1 MPDGVVASPRPVTPS
16 TILAEELTE
25 ICRQLELA
33 PDADP
38 AVVDRLRA
46 SRDLAAGLD
55 PYLDAC
61 TTTESPALAELAR
74 RTRSA
79 DWSTS
84 TAGTGLEQEMLS
96 GHVEGQVLK
105 FLVHMSGASRVLEIG
120 MFTGYS
126 ALAMAEALPD
136 DGEVLACEMD
146 PEVAHFAQECFEAS
160 EVGRRISVA
169 VGPASETL
177 ERLAASDRQ
186 FDLVFIDAD
195 KPGYSG
201 YLQQLLDGELLAPG
215 AVIAVDN
222 TLMQGQPWLDGDAVT
237 TNGAAIASFNAALTY
252 DDRVEQVLIP
262 LRDGLTLIRR
272 VDR

>member
-1 MPDGVVASPRPVTPS
+1 MPDGVVAPPRPVTPS
-16 TILAEELTE
+16 TILADELTE

-33 PDADP
+33 PGADP
-38 AVVDRLRA
+38 ALVDRVRR
-46 SRDLAAGLD
+46 SRDLAAGMD

-61 TTTESPALAELAR
+61 TTRESPALAELAR

-105 FLVHMSGASRVLEIG
+105 FLVHLSRAERILEIG

-126 ALAMAEALPD
+126 ALAMAEAMGD
-136 DGEVLACEMD
+136 NGEVLACEMD
-146 PEVAHFAQECFEAS
+146 PEVARFAQECFEQS
-160 EVGRRISVA
+160 DVGQRIAVA

-177 ERLAASDRQ
+177 ERLAAADRQ

-195 KPGYSG
+195 KPGYTG

-222 TLMQGQPWLDGDAVT
+222 TLMQGQPWLDDANT
-237 TNGAAIASFNAALTY
+237 ANGAAIAAFNAALTY
-252 DDRVEQVLIP
+252 DDRIEQVLIP

>member
-1 MPDGVVASPRPVTPS
+1 MPDGVVAPPRPVTPS
-16 TILAEELTE
+16 TILADELAA
-25 ICRQLELA
+25 ICRQFESV
-33 PDADP
+33 PGADP
-38 AVVDRLRA
+38 ALIDRLRR
-46 SRDLAAGLD
+46 SRDLAAGMD

-105 FLVHMSGASRVLEIG
+105 FLVRMSGASRVLEIG

-146 PEVAHFAQECFEAS
+146 PEVARFAQECFAQS
-160 EVGRRISVA
+160 EVGRRIAVA

-177 ERLAASDRQ
+177 ERLAAADRQ

-195 KPGYSG
+195 KPGYTG

-222 TLMQGQPWLDGDAVT
+222 TLMQGQPWLEGTTT
-237 TNGAAIASFNAALTY
+237 TNGSAIAEFNAALTY

>member
-1 MPDGVVASPRPVTPS
+1 MPDGVVAPPRPVTPS
-16 TILAEELTE
+16 TILADELTE
-25 ICRQLELA
+25 ICRQLEFA
-33 PDADP
+33 ADADP
-38 AVVDRLRA
+38 ALVDRLRR
-46 SRDLAAGLD
+46 SRDLAAGMD
-55 PYLDAC
+55 PYLDVC
-61 TTTESPALAELAR
+61 TTRESPALAELAR

-105 FLVHMSGASRVLEIG
+105 FLVHLSGATRVLEIG

-126 ALAMAEALPD
+126 ALAMAEALPEN
-136 DGEVLACEMD
+136 GEVLACEMD
-146 PEVAHFAQECFEAS
+146 PEVAHFAQECFEQS
-160 EVGRRISVA
+160 EVGRRIAVA

-177 ERLAASDRQ
+177 ERLAAADRQ

-195 KPGYSG
+195 KPGYTG
-201 YLQQLLDGELLAPG
+201 YLQQLLDSELLAPG
-215 AVIAVDN
+215 GVIAVDN
-222 TLMQGQPWLDGDAVT
+222 TLMQGQPWLDDAEVT
-237 TNGAAIASFNAALTY
+237 ANGSAIAAFNAALTY
-252 DDRVEQVLIP
+252 DDRIEQVLIP